1 MASDNLITD
10 QLPAASLPKVSIL
23 TMIRLGLFQ
32 VGLGMMSVMTFGV
45 LNRVLIKELNV
56 PGTIAT
62 LMLALTYFVAPA
74 RVWFGQRSDS
84 HPLFGYHR
92 TGYVWIGAASLALTS
107 MVAVRVMWR
116 LGNSLATSGWSTATY
131 GWTVLL
137 AILFGIYGLAVSA
150 SSTPFATLLV
160 DITDEDD
167 RSKIVSVDWS
177 MLLGGVIIGA
187 ITISKI
193 LEKLQ
198 ADAPIALVQA
208 QINQLFTI
216 VPLTVCVLALIGTWQ
231 VEKKYS
237 RFSQRRSPQNGAS
250 PVGLGQAWQILNNNR
265 QTKVFFVFLIC
276 MTLGLFM
283 QDPVL
288 ETYGGQV
295 FGMSIGETAKLNAFF
310 GIGTLTGLLLTGFI
324 LIPKIGKQ
332 RSTKLGCSLVAA
344 SMLWVIVAGFT
355 HKVMFL
361 KMALVLFGL
370 FSGMVTT
377 GALTLMLDLTL
388 PETAGT
394 FIGAWGLSQ
403 ALAKGFATILG
414 GAGLDVGKKIFLV
427 NGTDTDLA
435 TSPGL
440 VLAYGLVFAMQ
451 ASVMIVAIWLL
462 GRVNVKEFQ
471 SKGHETL
478 QAVVG
483 NSID

>member
-1 MASDNLITD
+1 MASGNLATD
-10 QLPAASLPKVSIL
+10 RLLTDSLPKVSIF
-23 TMIRLGLFQ
+23 TMMRLGLFQ
-32 VGLGMMSVMTFGV
+32 IALGTMSVMTLGV
-45 LNRVLIKELNV
+45 LNRVLIQELKV
-56 PGTIAT
+56 PAVIAT
-62 LMLALTYFVAPA
+62 LMLALTFFVAPA

-92 TGYVWIGAASLALTS
+92 TGYIWLGATSLALTS
-107 MVAVRVMWR
+107 MSAVQVMWK
-116 LGNSLATSGWSTATY
+116 LGDSLTNTSWSTTTY

-137 AILFGIYGLAVSA
+137 AFLFALYGLSVSA
-150 SSTPFATLLV
+150 CSTPFATLLV

-167 RSKIVSVDWS
+167 RSKIVSIDWS

-193 LEKLQ
+193 LEKLK
-198 ADAPIALVQA
+198 AGASIELVQA
-208 QINQLFTI
+208 QINQLFMI
-216 VPLTVCVLALIGTWQ
+216 VLPVVCVLALIATWQ

-237 RFSQRRSPQNGAS
+237 RFSQRRAQSLGDS
-250 PVGLGQAWQILNNNR
+250 PVGLGQAWQVLNNNR
-265 QTKVFFVFLIC
+265 QTKVFFTFLIC

-283 QDPVL
+283 QDPVM

-310 GIGTLTGLLLTGFI
+310 GSGTLVGLLLTGFI

-332 RSTKLGCSLVAA
+332 RSTKLGCALVAA

-361 KMALVLFGL
+361 QMALVLFGL

-403 ALAKGFATILG
+403 ALAKGLANVLG
-414 GAGLDVGKKIFLV
+414 GAGLDIGKKIFV
-427 NGTDTDLA
+427 ASGDDLS

-440 VLAYGLVFAMQ
+440 VLAYSLVFTMQ
-451 ASVMIVAIWLL
+451 AGVMLVAIGLL
-462 GRVNVKEFQ
+462 SRVNVKEFQ
-471 SKGHETL
+471 SKGQETL
-478 QAVVG
+478 QAVIG

>member
-1 MASDNLITD
+1 
-10 QLPAASLPKVSIL
+10 
-23 TMIRLGLFQ
+23 
-32 VGLGMMSVMTFGV
+32 
-45 LNRVLIKELNV
+45 
-56 PGTIAT
+56 
-62 LMLALTYFVAPA
+62 
-74 RVWFGQRSDS
+74 
-84 HPLFGYHR
+84 
-92 TGYVWIGAASLALTS
+92 
-107 MVAVRVMWR
+107 
-116 LGNSLATSGWSTATY
+116 
-131 GWTVLL
+131 
-137 AILFGIYGLAVSA
+137 
-150 SSTPFATLLV
+150 LLV

-167 RSKIVSVDWS
+167 RSKIVSIDWS

-193 LEKLQ
+193 LEKLK
-198 ADAPIALVQA
+198 AGAAIELVQA
-208 QINQLFTI
+208 QINQLFMM
-216 VPLTVCVLALIGTWQ
+216 VLPAVCVLALIATWQ

-237 RFSQRRSPQNGAS
+237 RFSQRRAQSSGDS
-250 PVGLGQAWQILNNNR
+250 PVGLRQAWQVLNNNR
-265 QTKVFFVFLIC
+265 QTTVFFTFLIC

-283 QDPVL
+283 QDPVM

-310 GIGTLTGLLLTGFI
+310 GSGTLIGLLLTGFI

-332 RSTKLGCSLVAA
+332 RSTKLGCALVAA

-361 KMALVLFGL
+361 QMALVLFGL

-403 ALAKGFATILG
+403 ALAKGLANILG
-414 GAGLDVGKKIFLV
+414 GAGLDIGKKIFV
-427 NGTDTDLA
+427 ASGDDLL

-440 VLAYGLVFAMQ
+440 VLAYGLVFTMQ
-451 ASVMIVAIWLL
+451 AGVMLVAIGLL
-462 GRVNVKEFQ
+462 SRVNVKEFQ
-471 SKGHETL
+471 SKGQETL
-478 QAVVG
+478 QAVIG

>member
-1 MASDNLITD
+1 MASDNLGTD
-10 QLPAASLPKVSIL
+10 RLPASTLPKVSIF
-23 TMIRLGLFQ
+23 TMMRLGLFQ
-32 VGLGMMSVMTFGV
+32 VGLGMMSVMIFGV
-45 LNRVLIKELNV
+45 LNRVLISELAV

-92 TGYVWIGAASLALTS
+92 TGYIWLGAASLAMTA
-107 MVAVRVMWR
+107 MIAVRVMWQ
-116 LGNSLATSGWSTATY
+116 LGDSIQTNGWSLVTY

-137 AILFGIYGLAVSA
+137 AILFAIYGLSVSA

-167 RSKIVSVDWS
+167 RSKIVAVDWS
-177 MLLGGVIIGA
+177 MLLGGVIIGS
-187 ITISKI
+187 ITIGKI

-198 ADAPIALVQA
+198 ANAPIAQVQA
-208 QINQLFTI
+208 QINQLFTL
-216 VPLTVCVLALIGTWQ
+216 VPLVVCILALVATWQ
-231 VEKKYS
+231 IEKKYS
-237 RFSQRRSPQNGAS
+237 RFSQRRSRQKGEL
-250 PVGLGQAWQILNNNR
+250 PVGLSQAWQVLNNNR
-265 QTKVFFVFLIC
+265 QTKIFFTFLVC
-276 MTLGLFM
+276 MTLGLFI
-283 QDPVL
+283 QDAVL
-288 ETYGGQV
+288 ETYGAKV

-310 GIGTLTGLLLTGFI
+310 GIGTLVGLLLTGFV

-332 RSTKLGCSLVAA
+332 RSTKLGCALVSA
-344 SMLWVIVAGFT
+344 SMLWIIVAGFT
-355 HKVMFL
+355 HKVIFL

-414 GAGLDVGKKIFLV
+414 GAGLDIGKKIFLA
-427 NGTDTDLA
+427 NGDDLA

-440 VLAYGLVFAMQ
+440 VLAYGLVFTMQ
-451 ASVMIVAIWLL
+451 AGVMLVAIWLL

-471 SKGHETL
+471 SKGSETL
-478 QAVVG
+478 QAVIV
-483 NSID
+483 NSPD

>member
-1 MASDNLITD
+1 M
-10 QLPAASLPKVSIL
+10 
-23 TMIRLGLFQ
+23 MRLGLFQ
-32 VGLGMMSVMTFGV
+32 VALGTMSVMTLGV
-45 LNRVLIKELNV
+45 LNRVLIQELKV
-56 PGTIAT
+56 PAVIAT
-62 LMLALTYFVAPA
+62 LMLALTFFVAPA

-92 TGYVWIGAASLALTS
+92 TGYIWLGAASLALTS
-107 MVAVRVMWR
+107 MAAVQVMWK
-116 LGNSLATSGWSTATY
+116 LGDSLATSSWSAATY

-137 AILFGIYGLAVSA
+137 AILFAIYGLSVSA
-150 SSTPFATLLV
+150 CSTPFATLLV

-167 RSKIVSVDWS
+167 RSKIVSIDWS

-193 LEKLQ
+193 LEKLK
-198 ADAPIALVQA
+198 AGAAIELVQA
-208 QINQLFTI
+208 QINQLFMM
-216 VPLTVCVLALIGTWQ
+216 VLPAVCVLALIATWQ

-237 RFSQRRSPQNGAS
+237 RFSQRRAQSLGES
-250 PVGLGQAWQILNNNR
+250 PVGLRQAWQVLNNNR
-265 QTKVFFVFLIC
+265 QTTVFFTFLVC

-283 QDPVL
+283 QDPVM

-310 GIGTLTGLLLTGFI
+310 GSGTLVGLLLTGFI

-332 RSTKLGCSLVAA
+332 RSTKLGCALVAA
-344 SMLWVIVAGFT
+344 SMFWVIVAGFT

-361 KMALVLFGL
+361 QMALVLFGL

-403 ALAKGFATILG
+403 ALAKGLANVLG
-414 GAGLDVGKKIFLV
+414 GAGLDIGKKIFVASGDNLS
-427 NGTDTDLA
+427 

-451 ASVMIVAIWLL
+451 AGVMLVAIGLL
-462 GRVNVKEFQ
+462 SRVNVKEFQ
-471 SKGHETL
+471 SKGQETL
-478 QAVVG
+478 QAVIG